1 MRQIVKFSASL
12 LGSALLLTV
21 LVAAEAQDA
30 QKKHIH
36 TRVVPKATEPK
47 TQQTLLPQVLNKII
61 PGGGDSYQQA
71 AQNNVQPNYERP
83 EGYQNP
89 IVNHLQFGDSE
100 SMRRA
105 KEWLRNPATAPD
117 YRDNPSQN
125 SGVPVISGTPFF
137 TGHALV
143 PTTAADATRF
153 VSTFGSVP
161 TGMVLEGTASD
172 IGAIDD
178 VQYDA
183 ILNALVL
190 NNQTVYFSPVAPQSL
205 ASLCRA
211 IDQDDRIGVALGAVE
226 IAYGQLQHD
235 SQVAV
240 DLKLADNFL
249 GNITFAQSYWLP
261 PNYPLAD
268 GYQLRSDPSPA
279 ATAVTFEFKD
289 FRFVKAQDVLQGSGT
304 NFEVRLMP
312 TSDQPA
318 PDGGA
323 LPNYD
328 AIAQGA
334 TSPQFESNASHVA
347 QYIEYY
353 RREPFIDN
361 AFRYGEAA
369 ALIRTLKEQGVD
381 LEQLAEIIEDST
393 GVGALDDTPPV
404 SDMQAPINN
413 LFAAWKTLDLQQYIA
428 QWSPDAQQI
437 GQTRTSNYAEIRD
450 TRVRLFSRLTAA
462 GATNETILL
471 GYRDGVA
478 TFHNQYILKYKDLD
492 GDLHSGASCES
503 YKVRNEG
510 GRWLIIENQEN
521 KSC

>member
-1 MRQIVKFSASL
+1 MRSIIRFSATL
-12 LGSALLLTV
+12 LGSALLLAV
-21 LVAAEAQDA
+21 LIVASVAQDTP
-30 QKKHIH
+30 KKPV
-36 TRVVPKATEPK
+36 RVVPKATQPT

-61 PGGGDSYQQA
+61 PGGGNSYQQA
-71 AQNNVQPNYERP
+71 VQNNVQPNYERP

-100 SMRRA
+100 TMRRA
-105 KEWLRNPATAPD
+105 AEWLRNPETAPD
-117 YRDNPSQN
+117 NRGSPSQN
-125 SGVPVISGTPFF
+125 SAVPVISGTPFF

-153 VSTFGSVP
+153 VSTFGSIP
-161 TGMVLEGTASD
+161 TGMVVEGTASG

-190 NNQTVYFSPVAPQSL
+190 NNQTVYFSPVAPQNL

-240 DLKLADNFL
+240 DLKRADNFL
-249 GNITFAQSYWLP
+249 GNITFAQSFWLP
-261 PNYPLAD
+261 PNYPLAGD
-268 GYQLRSDPSPA
+268 YQLQSDPSPA
-279 ATAVTFEFKD
+279 ATAVTFELKN
-289 FRFVKAQDVLQGSGT
+289 FRFVTAQEVLQGSGT
-304 NFEVRLMP
+304 DFEVRLIP

-318 PDGGA
+318 PNGGA
-323 LPNYD
+323 LPNYN

-334 TSPQFESNASHVA
+334 TSPQFENNARHVA
-347 QYIEYY
+347 QYIGYY

-369 ALIRTLKEQGVD
+369 ALIRTLREQGVD
-381 LEQLAEIIEDST
+381 LAQLAEIIEDST
-393 GVGALDDTPPV
+393 GVGQLEAVPPV

-413 LFAAWKTLDLQQYIA
+413 LFTAWKGLDLQQYIA
-428 QWSPDAQQI
+428 QWSPDAVQI
-437 GQTRTSNYAEIRD
+437 GQTKTSNYTEIRD
-450 TRVRLFSRLTAA
+450 TRVRLFSRLTGA

-471 GYRDGVA
+471 SYRDGVA
-478 TFHNQYILKYKDLD
+478 TFLNQYILKYKDVD
-492 GDLHSGASCES
+492 GDLHGGASCET
-503 YKVRNEG
+503 YKVHNEG
-510 GRWLIIENQEN
+510 GRWLIIENREN
-521 KSC
+521 RSC